1 MAGGAIANNY
11 AIQPSLGAIAN
22 DLDVTQQTLS
32 FAVSGLMLGYL
43 AGLALLV
50 PLTDHVRPRRFV
62 SLQLVTMAG
71 ALVAASFT
79 TSPWHL
85 LISLVV
91 VGAMATVAAQM
102 SAIVGKLASPVQRG
116 RQMGTISAGIS
127 AGILLSRFIG
137 GMISEWFGW
146 RAMLLSFAAFGLVAA
161 TLAWMVLPGSMPPVS
176 AKQRSVLRTATG
188 LLVQFPDLR
197 WAAAAGMLWFAAF
210 SAVWVGLAIE
220 LAQPP
225 WSLSAEAIGLYS
237 LAGGLGLIITPI
249 AGRMADRFGP
259 RNVKLLGLAVAAVS
273 AMALYLSLAKPPF
286 LMLALAFF
294 DAGCFAAQVAN
305 QSAVVRLAPDRSG
318 ALMSTYLLFYYV
330 AGAIGTAVAGPL
342 VAFGGWS
349 LLIGAVAAAIV
360 VAFIVSASVRP
371 AQAI

>member
-116 RQMGTISAGIS
+116 R
-127 AGILLSRFIG
+127 
-137 GMISEWFGW
+137 
-146 RAMLLSFAAFGLVAA
+146 
-161 TLAWMVLPGSMPPVS
+161 
-176 AKQRSVLRTATG
+176 
-188 LLVQFPDLR
+188 
-197 WAAAAGMLWFAAF
+197 
-210 SAVWVGLAIE
+210 
-220 LAQPP
+220 
-225 WSLSAEAIGLYS
+225 
-237 LAGGLGLIITPI
+237 
-249 AGRMADRFGP
+249 
-259 RNVKLLGLAVAAVS
+259 
-273 AMALYLSLAKPPF
+273 
-286 LMLALAFF
+286 
-294 DAGCFAAQVAN
+294 
-305 QSAVVRLAPDRSG
+305 
-318 ALMSTYLLFYYV
+318 
-330 AGAIGTAVAGPL
+330 
-342 VAFGGWS
+342 
-349 LLIGAVAAAIV
+349 
-360 VAFIVSASVRP
+360 
-371 AQAI
+371 